1 GSAPDGNDYPAMA
14 DLGRD
19 PLEPLSL
26 ADDQTTAAK
35 LTIRPAELP
44 EDLAA
49 EPVELPAEEVTT
61 EQPALEEPVQAQFDL
76 LTLPSDCAVQS
87 AFWCVLPAFPW
98 GSHPWANHSQEDT
111 IKPRYAGKKRPVP
124 RPCFFVPKLSINGKS
139 DERPV

>member
-1 GSAPDGNDYPAMA
+1 MDVAGNTSSGSAPDGNDYPATA
-14 DLGRD
+14 DLGHD

-76 LTLPSDCAVQS
+76 LTLPSD
-87 AFWCVLPAFPW
+87 
-98 GSHPWANHSQEDT
+98 
-111 IKPRYAGKKRPVP
+111 
-124 RPCFFVPKLSINGKS
+124 
-139 DERPV
+139 